1 MEFDKEKMPNHI
13 GIIMDGNRRWATSQ
27 GKKAGFGHKAAAKTL
42 ENIVRYA
49 NKIGLKYITVYAFS
63 TENWKR
69 TEEEVNGLMI
79 LFKTYLD
86 DYAKRADTENI
97 KVNILGDIT
106 AFNEDLQKS
115 MKKCMERTRNNTG
128 VVFSI
133 AINYGGRA
141 ELIRAMKNIALEA
154 KEGKID
160 IDDINENVIS
170 DHLYTIGIPDP
181 DLIIRTSNEL
191 RLSGFLM
198 WQSVYSELYFVDV
211 NWPDFNDEQLDK
223 AILEY
228 QRRNRRFGGN

>member
-1 MEFDKEKMPNHI
+1 MKFDKERMPKHI
-13 GIIMDGNRRWATSQ
+13 GIIMDGNRRWATAQ
-27 GKKAGFGHKAAAKTL
+27 GKKAGFGHKAGAKTL
-42 ENIVRYA
+42 EDIVRYA

-69 TEEEVNGLMI
+69 AEEEINGLMI

-86 DYAKRADTENI
+86 DYSKRADTENI

-115 MKKCMERTRNNTG
+115 MKKCMERTKDNTG

-133 AINYGGRA
+133 ALNYGGRK
-141 ELIRAMKNIALEA
+141 ELVRAMQNIALEA

-160 IDDINENVIS
+160 IEDINEQVIS
-170 DHLYTIGIPDP
+170 NHLYTKGIPDP

-198 WQSVYSELYFVDV
+198 WQSVYSELYFVDI
-211 NWPDFNDEQLDK
+211 NWPDFNEEQLDK